1 MALTDEQ
8 MIYTWGKNAN
18 GAINVQKLL
27 EGVPR
32 RIITENIFQHD
43 EEIKKIYCGTDCSV
57 IIMKNGSAYC
67 SGPNNYNK
75 LGFGS
80 WVKVISKLSKMKIT
94 GRKIKDISISTNHSV
109 ILLEGGYV
117 LTLGSNSEGQRG
129 IGDNSNDNIL
139 KSTLVGA
146 IKSKHILVSGV
157 MKVKKFQECL
167 HYFYYIIF
175 SM

>member
-1 MALTDEQ
+1 MALTDDQ
-8 MIYTWGKNAN
+8 RIYTWGKNAN
-18 GAINVQKLL
+18 GTVQKLL

-32 RIITENIFQHD
+32 RIVTESIFQHD
-43 EEIKKIYCGTDCSV
+43 EEIEKIYCGTDCSV

-67 SGPNNYNK
+67 SGPNNHNK

-109 ILLEGGYV
+109 VLLEGGYV
-117 LTLGSNSEGQRG
+117 LTLGSNAEGQRG

-139 KSTLVGA
+139 ESTIVGA
-146 IKSKHILVSGV
+146 IQSKHILVS
-157 MKVKKFQECL
+157 ME
-167 HYFYYIIF
+167 
-175 SM
+175 